1 MPHIL
6 IILLVGAIA
15 GVIAGAL
22 VDNENSS
29 FLLDI
34 LIGIVGGYIGYRL
47 FGSKLNIT
55 SSVFIN
61 EVITSTAGAAILALC
76 IKLLRRAINR

>member
-6 IILLVGAIA
+6 IILLVGAVA
-15 GVIAGAL
+15 GWLAGAL
-22 VDNENSS
+22 VNSDSGS

-47 FGSKLNIT
+47 FGTKLSIT
-55 SSVFIN
+55 TSPLIN
-61 EVITSTAGAAILALC
+61 EIITATAGAAILCLI
-76 IKLLRRAINR
+76 IKLIRKRA

>member
-6 IILLVGAIA
+6 IFLLVGAIA
-15 GVIAGAL
+15 GWIAGAL
-22 VDNENSS
+22 VDAENSS

-47 FGSKLNIT
+47 FGSRLNIT
-55 SSVFIN
+55 SSPFIN
-61 EVITSTAGAAILALC
+61 AIITSTAGAAILALV
-76 IKLLRRAINR
+76 IKLLRRAIRS